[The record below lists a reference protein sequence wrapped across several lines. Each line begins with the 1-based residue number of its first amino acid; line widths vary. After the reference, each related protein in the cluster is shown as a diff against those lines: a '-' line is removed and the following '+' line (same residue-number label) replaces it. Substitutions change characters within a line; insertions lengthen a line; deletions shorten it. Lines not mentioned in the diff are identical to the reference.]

1 MRAGCLRL
9 PVELVRAVESSP
21 HFPAVPCLVPS
32 ARRHGRHGHAA
43 PACLALHLRRTRQ
56 RLCYAGSTSRRG
68 SAAPVRASVDRVPP
82 VRVPPVAPERR
93 DWFADNNVLVRAAP
107 LYLGAAAVLALVLNR
122 LLSGEALATDAS
134 TAQSRAEVIVLA
146 LSTALVLTARH

>member
-1 MRAGCLRL
+1 M
-9 PVELVRAVESSP
+9 
-21 HFPAVPCLVPS
+21 
-32 ARRHGRHGHAA
+32 
-43 PACLALHLRRTRQ
+43 
-56 RLCYAGSTSRRG
+56 
-68 SAAPVRASVDRVPP
+68 PP